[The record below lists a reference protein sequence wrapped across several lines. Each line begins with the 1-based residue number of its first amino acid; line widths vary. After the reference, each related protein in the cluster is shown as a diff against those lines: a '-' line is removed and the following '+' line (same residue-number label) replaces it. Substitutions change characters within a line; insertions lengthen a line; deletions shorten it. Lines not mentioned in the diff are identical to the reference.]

1 MENKLIIEFS
11 PIKPTIPLSISY
23 KKGEIYQ
30 IPQQMYHVVW
40 RDGKN
45 VGSLQMDYVTLILFI
60 KKFGLETNLKLTLEE
75 FCGPCPN
82 IELNR
87 LL

>member
-1 MENKLIIEFS
+1 MNNKIIIEFR
-11 PIKPTIPLSISY
+11 PIKPTIQSITY

-30 IPQQMYHVVW
+30 IPQQIYHVVW
-40 RDGKN
+40 RDGTN
-45 VGSLQMDYVTLILFI
+45 VGSLQIDYITLVLLI
-60 KKFGLETNLKLTLEE
+60 KNFGLETNLKLTLEE

-82 IELNR
+82 IGINR

>member
-11 PIKPTIPLSISY
+11 PIKPTIPSIQY

-30 IPQQMYHVVW
+30 MPKQMYHVVW

-45 VGSLQMDYVTLILFI
+45 VGSLQMDYVTLVLFI
-60 KKFGLETNLKLTLEE
+60 KNFGLETDKKQILEE
-75 FCGPCPN
+75 FCGSCPN

>member
-1 MENKLIIEFS
+1 MDNKIIIEFS
-11 PIKPTIPLSISY
+11 PIKPTTQSISY
-23 KKGEIYQ
+23 KKGQIYQ
-30 IPQQMYHVVW
+30 MPQKMYHVVW

-45 VGSLQMDYVTLILFI
+45 VGSLQMDYVTLVLFI
-60 KKFGLETNLKLTLEE
+60 KNFGLETDKKQILEE

-82 IELNR
+82 IALNR

>member
-1 MENKLIIEFS
+1 MNNKIIIEFS
-11 PIKPTIPLSISY
+11 PIKPTIQSITY

-30 IPQQMYHVVW
+30 ELKQIYHVVW

-45 VGSLQMDYVTLILFI
+45 VGSLQVDYITLVLLI
-60 KKFGLETNLKLTLEE
+60 KNFGVETDKKLTLEE

-82 IELNR
+82 IGINR